1 MNPITFRYAFVDEA
15 GGVAISRKNHV
26 LIVAA
31 LCMENPRPI
40 ENIITKAQKKYGTSL
55 ASGELKAKKS
65 EQQLIKHVLDVL
77 AQEKIEI
84 YSIIID
90 RRILGKALQDPE
102 DIYRWAVTRLIRK
115 MVARYPRIEI
125 TLDRRYTKEGL
136 RYKLEK
142 FIREGVSETPQQY
155 LLIRQED
162 SQPVR
167 GLQAVDFISWAIYQ
181 NFEHENDEYY
191 RQVAPRIVDEE
202 FVTKEIW
209 DKDWK

>member
-1 MNPITFRYAFVDEA
+1 
-15 GGVAISRKNHV
+15 
-26 LIVAA
+26 
-31 LCMENPRPI
+31 MENPRPI